1 MTDFG
6 EILYLEEYWGN
17 DTDSVLEQEDINDE
31 IAYEDLPNNLDLLN
45 FGPNDDYQDIPFD
58 DDNKLLTLIDV
69 ISFLRVR
76 GNSLTDLYISKFHI
90 RNPKIWR
97 KILYILNTSD
107 DIEID
112 DILELASPVVY
123 LQIFRNRYTIG
134 YLTRLEVS
142 YLLAKLRP
150 LWNDYIEIPYIMRL
164 YRFLRSLRDL
174 DEEFEYSMERRREYI
189 DEWNNRRLIDIE
201 EREILLREIDE
212 TRVDPFELFGNIEN
226 NPNLMYEDENY
237 YYSDED

>member
-1 MTDFG
+1 
-6 EILYLEEYWGN
+6 
-17 DTDSVLEQEDINDE
+17 
-31 IAYEDLPNNLDLLN
+31 
-45 FGPNDDYQDIPFD
+45 
-58 DDNKLLTLIDV
+58 
-69 ISFLRVR
+69 
-76 GNSLTDLYISKFHI
+76 
-90 RNPKIWR
+90 
-97 KILYILNTSD
+97 
-107 DIEID
+107 
-112 DILELASPVVY
+112 
-123 LQIFRNRYTIG
+123 
-134 YLTRLEVS
+134 
-142 YLLAKLRP
+142 
-150 LWNDYIEIPYIMRL
+150 MRL